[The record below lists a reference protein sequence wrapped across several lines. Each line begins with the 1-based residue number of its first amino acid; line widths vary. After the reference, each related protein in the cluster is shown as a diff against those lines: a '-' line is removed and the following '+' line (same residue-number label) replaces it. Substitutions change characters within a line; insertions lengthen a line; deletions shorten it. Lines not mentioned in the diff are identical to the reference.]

1 MKTCQGLHEHHR
13 PCLGI
18 RNEFPHGWFNWRSK
32 FFLSCISSLPQLL
45 SGFPSAITRCSVIR
59 DYFCARF
66 CVHQFLGRVLGCQ
79 PWSWGLTAIYCHVFV
94 PFVPLTYNHFVFLL
108 SSLTLLSPEAST
120 FLWVPKICPH
130 PSEPCHELLKSMPPD
145 AEFAGLLRQDL
156 VSNKKVPFEPQ
167 EDGCSRFF
175 SAELLL

>member
-13 PCLGI
+13 PCLGT

-94 PFVPLTYNHFVFLL
+94 PFVPLTYNHFVFLP
-108 SSLTLLSPEAST
+108 SSLTLSTKPRSLYLPLSPKDLPSSLWTMPWTSEIHASRCR
-120 FLWVPKICPH
+120 VC
-130 PSEPCHELLKSMPPD
+130 
-145 AEFAGLLRQDL
+145 R
-156 VSNKKVPFEPQ
+156 
-167 EDGCSRFF
+167 
-175 SAELLL
+175 SAQTGPRK